1 MFYRPRQLSRLA
13 GVSTDTLRHY
23 ERKGVLPR
31 AERSANGYREYPAA
45 ALERVR
51 LVRRAIAI
59 SFTLDELSRFLTQR
73 DRGGAPC
80 RKVRALAAGKLETI
94 ERQLVEMAA
103 VRDDLRAA
111 LTNWDATL
119 ARTPRGRQARLL
131 DALALTPVRSR
142 PLLRPPLIKGK
153 RS

>member
-23 ERKGVLPR
+23 ERKGVLAR
-31 AERSANGYREYPAA
+31 AERSANGYREYSAA

-51 LVRRAIAI
+51 IVRRAIAI
-59 SFTLDELSRFLTQR
+59 GFTLDELSRFLIQR
-73 DRGGAPC
+73 DKGGAPC
-80 RKVRALAAGKLETI
+80 RKVRALAAEKLETI

-103 VRDDLRAA
+103 VRDDLKSA
-111 LTNWDATL
+111 LADWDKTL
-119 ARTPRGRQARLL
+119 AHTPHGRQARLL
-131 DALALTPVRSR
+131 DALALTPANGR
-142 PLLRPPLIKGK
+142 PMLRPPHTKGK

>member
-1 MFYRPRQLSRLA
+1 MFYRPRQLSALA

-23 ERKGVLPR
+23 ERKGVLPV

-51 LVRRAIAI
+51 IVRRAIAI
-59 SFTLDELSRFLTQR
+59 GFTLDELSRFLTQR
-73 DRGGAPC
+73 DKGGAPC
-80 RKVRALAAGKLETI
+80 RKVRALAAEKLETL

-103 VRDDLRAA
+103 VRDDLRTA
-111 LTNWDATL
+111 LANWDATL

-131 DALALTPVRSR
+131 DALALTPARGR
-142 PLLRPPLIKGK
+142 PTLRPPHTRGK
-153 RS
+153 HS